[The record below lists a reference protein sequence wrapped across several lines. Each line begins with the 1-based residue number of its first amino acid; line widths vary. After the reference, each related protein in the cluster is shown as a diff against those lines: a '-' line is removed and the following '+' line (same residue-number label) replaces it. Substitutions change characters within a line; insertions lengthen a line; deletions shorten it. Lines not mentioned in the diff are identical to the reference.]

1 MATLISALV
10 TNARTTLVE
19 ASAAYWSDA
28 ELLVYAIDGI
38 KDMWR
43 GIIDLQQ
50 DHFTTQDVALV
61 SLAASSS
68 TLTGV
73 PADVFRVE
81 LIEPRVL
88 TTSNAA
94 RNVSFEPRSLNHPD
108 FTGARSLGA
117 VDPAGRVIYYAVLGA
132 GSPIAAPIIEVAP
145 QINAALLL
153 RFTYTASIGAL
164 TAASNNPI
172 PGDADHAIQ
181 AWIIAHAR
189 AKEREDRS
197 PDPEWLAIYAS
208 DKKNILTALTPRQTQ
223 EPDYAEALFE
233 SYWG

>member
-19 ASAAYWSDA
+19 ASAQYWSDA
-28 ELLVYAIDGI
+28 ELLVHAISGI

-43 GIIDLQQ
+43 AVIDLGQ

-68 TLTGV
+68 VLTGV

-81 LIEPRVL
+81 LIEPRDL
-88 TTSNAA
+88 TVANTA
-94 RNVSFEPRSLNHPD
+94 RGVTFEPRALNHPD
-108 FTGARSLGA
+108 FTGARSLGS
-117 VDPAGRVIYYAVLGA
+117 VDPSGRTIYFAVLGA
-132 GSPIAAPIIEVAP
+132 GSPLAAPTIEVAP
-145 QINAALLL
+145 KLTSALLL
-153 RFTYTASIGAL
+153 RLSYTASIGAL

-172 PGDADHAIQ
+172 PGDSDHAIE
-181 AWIIAHAR
+181 AWIISHAR
-189 AKEREDRS
+189 AKERDDRS
-197 PDPEWLAIYAS
+197 PDPEWLAVYAS
-208 DKKNILTALTPRQTQ
+208 DKKNILTSMTTRQTQ

-233 SYWG
+233 SYW